1 MNRIVRKGLACL
13 MSAAAVLWIS
23 DGMAAAKAATA
34 KARLAEARAAA
45 AKWQPDAVLVTVS
58 ALRTNDDGTAPA
70 SMLGWTYTFYSQK
83 SGKWIG
89 FHAGPGGLES
99 TAIPAGF
106 RVKVPDE
113 FVDSDKVLPEVGKQG
128 FKKGGDTLLQL
139 NVVYDWNIKPGVYW
153 CATGAADFTPPAGPK
168 SWCVDPKT
176 GKFVARLGGGAQ
188 KPQATKPAAAVGMF
202 TVDLSKCGGFSA
214 ADAAGHLGVAA
225 AQVKT
230 NAAKM
235 SDTEWKCTFAGG
247 GKALEFTISS
257 APSVKEAEA
266 RIAQYRN
273 TLKDDYTELT
283 MNNGT
288 EGVWS
293 NASSTL
299 TARRGNVIVRTLKP
313 AGKLGQAKLADS
325 VAAKF

>member
-1 MNRIVRKGLACL
+1 MKKFVLNALACVTCAASVL
-13 MSAAAVLWIS
+13 WVTDGTAAAN
-23 DGMAAAKAATA
+23 AATA

-45 AKWQPDAVLVTVS
+45 AKWQPDAVLVTLS
-58 ALRTNDDGTAPA
+58 ALKANDDGTAPP
-70 SMLGWTYTFYSQK
+70 SILGWNYTFYSPK
-83 SGKWIG
+83 AGKWMG
-89 FHAGPGGLES
+89 YHAGPGGLES
-99 TAIPAGF
+99 VAIPAGF
-106 RVKVPDE
+106 KVKVPDE
-113 FVDSDKVLPEVGKQG
+113 FVDSDKVLPEVRKQG
-128 FKKGGDTLLQL
+128 FKKDGDTLLQL
-139 NVVYDWNIKPGVYW
+139 NVVYDSNIKPGVYW
-153 CATGAADFTPPAGPK
+153 CATGGSDFTPPAGPR

-188 KPQATKPAAAVGMF
+188 KPQAAKPAAGAMF
-202 TVDLSKCGGFSA
+202 AVDLSKCGGFAA

-230 NAAKM
+230 NAAKV
-235 SDTEWKCTFAGG
+235 SDTEWKCTFVGG

-266 RIAQYRN
+266 RIEQYRK

-283 MNNGT
+283 LNNGT

-293 NASSTL
+293 NATSTL

-313 AGKLGQAKLADS
+313 AEKIRQAKLADS